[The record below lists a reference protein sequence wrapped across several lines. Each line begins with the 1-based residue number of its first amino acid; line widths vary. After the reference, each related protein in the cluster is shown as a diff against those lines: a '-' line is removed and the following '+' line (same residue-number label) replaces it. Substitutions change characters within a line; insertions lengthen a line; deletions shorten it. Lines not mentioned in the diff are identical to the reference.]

1 MKIKENTVVTFHYTV
16 SDSEGTPIDSS
27 FDGEPL
33 AMIQGTGYMIKG
45 LEDALADHQA
55 GDKFSV
61 DIKSDDAYGPRHDGL
76 VQTMPKEMLAGIE
89 NLAVGMALRAT
100 TDEGEQSV
108 IVIDVTDETVTVDG
122 NHPLAGH
129 DLKFDVEVVDV
140 RDATAEELAH
150 GHVHSEG
157 GCGHNH

>member
-16 SDSEGTPIDSS
+16 SDREGTAIDSS

-33 AMIQGTGYMIKG
+33 AMIHGTGYMIKG
-45 LEDALADHQA
+45 LENALEDHQA

-61 DIKSDDAYGPRHDGL
+61 DVKSDDAYGPRHDAL
-76 VQTMPKEMLAGIE
+76 VQTMPKEMLASIE
-89 NLAVGMALRAT
+89 NLTVGMALRAT

-129 DLKFDVEVVDV
+129 DLKFDVEIVEV
-140 RDATAEELAH
+140 REASAEELAH
-150 GHVHSEG
+150 GHVHSTN
-157 GCGHNH
+157 GCDHNH

>member
-1 MKIKENTVVTFHYTV
+1 MKIKDNAVVKFHYTV
-16 SDSEGTPIDSS
+16 SDKEGTPIDSS

-33 AMIQGTGYMIKG
+33 EMIQGTGYMIKG
-45 LEDALADHQA
+45 LEDALEGHQV
-55 GDKFSV
+55 GDKFNV
-61 DIKSDDAYGPRHDGL
+61 EVQSDDAYGPRHDGL

-89 NLAVGMALRAT
+89 NLEVGMALRAT

-108 IVIDVTDETVTVDG
+108 IVIEVTDDTVTVDG

-140 RDATAEELAH
+140 REASEEELAH
-150 GHVHSEG
+150 GHVHSED
-157 GCGHNH
+157 GCGHDH